1 MKRTLRKE
9 IYKDTFQYIWVPI
22 CLSVFQAC
30 LQGFLSVKYANIF
43 GNFADAVFALNFAEG
58 LRDIYSFLVALLI
71 TVLLIPALAFVNDVV
86 LVKNALSHDRKVL
99 GRFLNKSCDAVNKI
113 QAGDMLNRL
122 NEDPNELRI
131 ELIFIF
137 SSALMIPPTA
147 VYLIFNVVSISLE
160 YFGIV
165 LAVSLIQF
173 LVPVLVKKAE
183 KKYHKEEKE
192 YNAVVRSYETDIA
205 DRAYLVNLFGMREAI
220 IHCLDQLYIAFFKNT
235 ERKSIRLHAFSE
247 NVQSFADTF
256 CLMIILLVGA
266 YFVARQKITPGA
278 VAAMV
283 GYYSVLNTIINNLA
297 YTIRKVPIL
306 DNLAGRLEYFYADKE
321 VIEGISVQEFDL
333 LQGEKVMVIRD
344 GKSVFEPLSF
354 TVKRGDKTI
363 ICGENGSGKSTLMK
377 IMLGLLREYQGK
389 IKINGTEISKIN
401 IDSYRSLV
409 AYAPQD
415 PYLFRGTVFE
425 NIKLAKRDAEDAEI
439 KRLLQEYGI
448 LNIADREIGSGGYE
462 LSGGEKQ
469 KLSIIR
475 AMIKDSQIVF
485 IDEPENNLDA
495 RAMRKMENWVQSS
508 NKTVVYVSH
517 SPKLIACAT
526 QRVDL

>member
-43 GNFADAVFALNFAEG
+43 GNFADAVFAPNFAEG

-99 GRFLNKSCDAVNKI
+99 GRFLDKSCDAVNKI

-183 KKYHKEEKE
+183 K
-192 YNAVVRSYETDIA
+192 
-205 DRAYLVNLFGMREAI
+205 
-220 IHCLDQLYIAFFKNT
+220 
-235 ERKSIRLHAFSE
+235 
-247 NVQSFADTF
+247 
-256 CLMIILLVGA
+256 
-266 YFVARQKITPGA
+266 
-278 VAAMV
+278 
-283 GYYSVLNTIINNLA
+283 
-297 YTIRKVPIL
+297 
-306 DNLAGRLEYFYADKE
+306 
-321 VIEGISVQEFDL
+321 
-333 LQGEKVMVIRD
+333 
-344 GKSVFEPLSF
+344 
-354 TVKRGDKTI
+354 
-363 ICGENGSGKSTLMK
+363 
-377 IMLGLLREYQGK
+377 
-389 IKINGTEISKIN
+389 
-401 IDSYRSLV
+401 
-409 AYAPQD
+409 
-415 PYLFRGTVFE
+415 
-425 NIKLAKRDAEDAEI
+425 
-439 KRLLQEYGI
+439 
-448 LNIADREIGSGGYE
+448 
-462 LSGGEKQ
+462 
-469 KLSIIR
+469 
-475 AMIKDSQIVF
+475 
-485 IDEPENNLDA
+485 
-495 RAMRKMENWVQSS
+495 
-508 NKTVVYVSH
+508 
-517 SPKLIACAT
+517 
-526 QRVDL
+526 